1 MTDYAR
7 FYTETVTTLFRQ
19 IEGESAAIQKAAGIM
34 RDVVI
39 QDKLIHVIGTGG
51 HANIGTCEFFWRTGG
66 LVPINGILDPGT
78 LLSMG
83 ALRSNRVERTP
94 GYAATVLDAF
104 DVHDGALII
113 INAYGM
119 NAMTIDAA
127 VEGKRRGIPTI
138 GITSR
143 SFADTVP
150 PSHPARHPSGQ
161 SLYSLVDVFV
171 DCHLPYGDAVVEF
184 EGIAQKVGAV
194 STLVLSFAIN
204 LLVIETARLL
214 KERGVEPPLWA
225 SANLPGGD
233 ERNREHVR
241 RYKGR
246 IRLL

>member
-1 MTDYAR
+1 MTEYTR
-7 FYTETVTTLFRQ
+7 FYSETVTTLFHQ
-19 IEGESAAIQKAAGIM
+19 IEDESTAFEKAAGIM
-34 RDVVI
+34 RDVI
-39 QDKLIHVIGTGG
+39 LQDKLIHAIGTGG

-119 NAMTIDAA
+119 NAMTIDT
-127 VEGKRRGIPTI
+127 VIEGKRRGIPTI

-143 SFADTVP
+143 SFADKVP
-150 PSHPARHPSGQ
+150 RSHPARHPSGQ
-161 SLYSLVDVFV
+161 NLYSLADVFI

-184 EGIAQKVGAV
+184 EGMSQKVGAV
-194 STLVLSFAIN
+194 STLVLSYAIN

-214 KERGVEPPLWA
+214 KERGIEPPIWS